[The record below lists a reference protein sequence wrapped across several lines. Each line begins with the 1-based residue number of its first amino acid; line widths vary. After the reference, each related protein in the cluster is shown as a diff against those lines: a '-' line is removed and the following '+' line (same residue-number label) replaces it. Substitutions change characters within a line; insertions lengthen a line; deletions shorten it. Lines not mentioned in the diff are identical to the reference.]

1 MNALK
6 KPDRFYVFLFSFSTQ
21 VEINEAFGAQVLA
34 CQKELEIPDE
44 KFNNC
49 GGAIALGHP
58 LAASGS
64 RSGHYLFFFGFL
76 LVKKSLNCL
85 EVKSTTP
92 QRGSTFFSVPL
103 SNFLVSVLDP

>member
-64 RSGHYLFFFGFL
+64 RSGHYLFFFRFPFG
-76 LVKKSLNCL
+76 KKIIEL
-85 EVKSTTP
+85 P
-92 QRGSTFFSVPL
+92 
-103 SNFLVSVLDP
+103 

>member
-1 MNALK
+1 MNAF
-6 KPDRFYVFLFSFSTQ
+6 RFYVFLFSFSTQ

-64 RSGHYLFFFGFL
+64 RSGHYLFFSVSF
-76 LVKKSLNCL
+76 VKKSLNCL